1 MKKLHLLTAMPLGLL
16 SFSLWA
22 TPMTNTSALDSSY
35 MLRVFGGLIL
45 VILLIIMLS
54 WLVKK
59 VNGVHLGSA
68 KGFQLISSLTLGP
81 KERVVVIKYNTRYF
95 LLGVGSA
102 SVNLLHD
109 FGDQPPEEAAP
120 VNKSS
125 FGDILKSAVGKS

>member
-1 MKKLHLLTAMPLGLL
+1 MKKLHFSTALTMGLISL
-16 SFSLWA
+16 SVWA
-22 TPMTNTSALDSSY
+22 TPMTNAPAIDKSY
-35 MLRVFGGLIL
+35 LFRVIGGLIL

-59 VNGVHLGSA
+59 VNGVNLGSA
-68 KGFQLISSLTLGP
+68 KGFQLISSMTLGP
-81 KERVVVIKYNTRYF
+81 KERVVVIKYNARYF

-109 FGDQPPEEAAP
+109 FGDQSPEEAEL
-120 VNKSS
+120 VNKPS